1 MSAIDRCKRCGPPV
15 RWVTTTQDKSQALDP
30 IPVKDGTVA
39 IVAGLG
45 VTISKARRPE
55 HTGDLWMPHAA
66 TCPKGRTARAPVGL
80 TAITGLSFV
89 EETDRVARGLM
100 RFAQEIV
107 KRTPDESD
115 CRVAWRY
122 YAAKN
127 SIDRKVRP
135 FIGAR
140 IRELVAAR
148 AAGSEAR
155 A

>member
-1 MSAIDRCKRCGPPV
+1 MPAVHRCKRCNLPV
-15 RWVTTTQDKSQALDP
+15 RWVTTSLDKSQALDP

-45 VTISKARRPE
+45 VTLSKAQRDE

-66 TCPKGRTARAPVGL
+66 TCPKGRIVAPSAIR
-80 TAITGLSFV
+80 TAITGLSFRD
-89 EETDRVARGLM
+89 ETDRVARGLM
-100 RFAQEIV
+100 RFAQELV
-107 KRTPDESD
+107 KRAPDEND

-127 SIDRKVRP
+127 AIDPKVRP
-135 FIGAR
+135 FISAR

-148 AAGSEAR
+148 ASGNEAR